1 MKDDDEEISL
11 VRVNICDAHALSTIL
26 RASPGT
32 TANDLGAILSTKL
45 DIYDA
50 EKRFFSLIL
59 VHSIYLESGTKH
71 ILKTL
76 ESNEKVLDILNKV
89 EKKQD
94 LYYKSASSSDGLKS
108 ESNNDNDSIS
118 FNENSLNNHN
128 NNNNNN
134 NKSTSN
140 RSSRWFYKDIRSAPL
155 ELDGEVTGNSS
166 SDDEEVLFI

>member
-26 RASPGT
+26 RASPAT

-76 ESNEKVLDILNKV
+76 ENNEKVLEILNKV
-89 EKKQD
+89 EKKQN
-94 LYYKSASSSDGLKS
+94 LFYKSASSSDGLKS
-108 ESNNDNDSIS
+108 EESNNNSVS
-118 FNENSLNNHN
+118 FNENNQNT
-128 NNNNNN
+128 